1 MKNSLKNFIRILIS
15 IVLTQET
22 GNTIHLSLFRFRN
35 KHKRIYRLIYGKAS
49 NENILDCISG
59 KLDGK
64 FDILM
69 IHSSLN
75 DMIPM
80 YIGNPGELLSMLVTY
95 CRRNNITL
103 AMPTFF
109 DGSNLQ
115 AKKYYE
121 NGKNKFDVRKT
132 FSGTGILS
140 EMFRKTKDVK
150 RSIHPTHSV
159 CALGPLADEL
169 TKNHHLSITT
179 CGDGT
184 PFGEMIKYRTMILG
198 IGAKVDALT
207 QVHSTED
214 IMKDKFP
221 VPLFTDT
228 LPITCLDELG
238 NAIIYNLRIKNPEYA
253 IDERVFYSILKRVKV
268 IEWTYKGIP
277 FFLTE
282 ANAVTEAFIEAAR
295 NGLTIY
301 KRL

>member
-282 ANAVTEAFIEAAR
+282 ANAVTETFIEAAR

>member
-179 CGDGT
+179 CGEGT

-282 ANAVTEAFIEAAR
+282 ANAVTETFIEAAR

>member
-1 MKNSLKNFIRILIS
+1 MKNFVRVLIS

-22 GNTIHLSLFRFRN
+22 GNTIHSSLFRFRN
-35 KHKRIYRLIYGKAS
+35 KHKRIYRLIYGKA
-49 NENILDCISG
+49 NDENIFDCISG

-80 YIGNPGELLSMLVTY
+80 YIGNPGKLLSMLVTY

-121 NGKNKFDVRKT
+121 NGKNKFDIRKT

-169 TKNHHLSITT
+169 TRNHHLSITT

-198 IGAKVDALT
+198 IGAKADALT

-214 IMKDKFP
+214 IMRDKFP

-253 IDERVFYSILKRVKV
+253 IDERVFYRILKRVRI

-282 ANAVTEAFIEAAR
+282 ANVVTETFIEAAR

-301 KRL
+301 RRL